1 MLLLFS
7 DVFMCFSYLNKFEF
21 TTLIIFG
28 EVKGVTK
35 ETMAFLKKTTL
46 KTVLRKYETRNI

>member
-46 KTVLRKYETRNI
+46 KTILRKYETCNI